1 MTALIDISGGMKL
14 LHAVGLWPVLYM
26 TANQEQK
33 QEKMEE
39 RQEAEDAGEEVDE
52 DGDQGEQEQTQGA
65 EQTEAEA
72 GQQAQAG
79 SSGSSFLCHSLGP
92 ATSETTSYHAKKVN
106 AAPGTFGQVAAVKQ
120 LAVSARQS
128 PLLRSIWKH
137 VVCRLCSMC
146 VDGEQKCRGKSCFSS
161 VCR

>member
-1 MTALIDISGGMKL
+1 MKL
-14 LHAVGLWPVLYM
+14 LHAVGLWPVLYMVM

-52 DGDQGEQEQTQGA
+52 DGDQGEQERTQGA

-79 SSGSSFLCHSLGP
+79 SSGSSFLCHGLGP
-92 ATSETTSYHAKKVN
+92 ATSETTSYHASKVN
-106 AAPGTFGQVAAVKQ
+106 AAPGAFGQVAAVKQ